1 MNAWEAVWTAI
12 STDLGDV
19 FDATRAAQLIVRM
32 VFAALLGGVV
42 GFDRERRGK
51 EAGLRTHMLVALG
64 AALFVIVP
72 QQAGMTDAELSRVI
86 QGVAAGIGFIGGGA
100 ILKLSEQGQVKGLTT
115 AAGIWVTAALGLA
128 AGYGRIGTAV
138 LATLLGIGI
147 LTVLGWYERDIV
159 PPAAPDSP
167 PEPPANDKS
176 AP

>member
-1 MNAWEAVWTAI
+1 
-12 STDLGDV
+12 
-19 FDATRAAQLIVRM
+19 
-32 VFAALLGGVV
+32 
-42 GFDRERRGK
+42 
-51 EAGLRTHMLVALG
+51 
-64 AALFVIVP
+64 
-72 QQAGMTDAELSRVI
+72 VI